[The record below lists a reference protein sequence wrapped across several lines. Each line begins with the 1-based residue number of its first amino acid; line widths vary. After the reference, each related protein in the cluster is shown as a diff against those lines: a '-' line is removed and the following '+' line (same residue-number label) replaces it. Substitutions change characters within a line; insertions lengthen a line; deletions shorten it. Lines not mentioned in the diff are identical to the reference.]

1 MPFLLPSDYL
11 VWLLVFSVGAFAFYS
26 GRRPHLAA
34 PWARVFRGR
43 AAMAASVVLCAY
55 LLVGLLDSLHYR
67 PKLPPAEPGAPAVYS
82 VEVHSLLDRLL
93 TPLRTHLEKTYSAP
107 LATRLYQK
115 EQLESAD
122 GGLRRDF
129 PRLRY
134 GGAHLENESERG
146 RDIALRALAG
156 GAVGLIAWIVCV
168 ALGRRTLV
176 RRWPGAAWSAAAA
189 ALAVVLPLS
198 GVAAGLATGYHV
210 LGTDRVGTDVLY
222 QALKSIRTSLV
233 IGTLTT
239 LVLLPLGVGA
249 GIAAGY
255 FKRRVDDAVQYVYT
269 TLSSIPAVLLI
280 AASVLMVQV
289 YVDTHPALFPTS
301 AQRADFRLLSL
312 CAILGAVG
320 WTSLARL
327 VRGESLKLA
336 ELDYVQAAHAFGV
349 THTRVLARHILPNVA
364 HIIVITLVLEFS
376 SLVLAEAV
384 LSYIGVGVDPSTIS
398 FGTMINAARL
408 EMARDPMVWWSLA
421 AAFVFM
427 LALVLAANLFADAV
441 RDGFDPRVRIGPAGG
456 AGT

>member
-1 MPFLLPSDYL
+1 
-11 VWLLVFSVGAFAFYS
+11 
-26 GRRPHLAA
+26 
-34 PWARVFRGR
+34 
-43 AAMAASVVLCAY
+43 MAASVVLCAY

-67 PKLPPAEPGAPAVYS
+67 PRLPATEPGAPAVYS
-82 VEVHSLLDRLL
+82 VEVRSLLDRLL
-93 TPLRTHLEKTYSAP
+93 TPLRTRLEKTYSAP

-115 EQLESAD
+115 EQIESAD
-122 GGLRRDF
+122 GSLRRDF

-134 GGAHLENESERG
+134 GGAHLEDESEHA
-146 RDIALRALAG
+146 RDVAARALAG
-156 GAVGLIAWIVCV
+156 AAAGLLAWVVSV
-168 ALGRRTLV
+168 ALVRRRLA
-176 RRWPGAAWSAAAA
+176 RRWPGAAWRAAAA
-189 ALAVVLPLS
+189 ALAGVLLLS

-255 FKRRVDDAVQYVYT
+255 FRRRVDDAVQYVYT

-349 THTRVLARHILPNVA
+349 SHTRILTRHILPNVA
-364 HIIVITLVLEFS
+364 HIVVITLVLEFS

-408 EMARDPMVWWSLA
+408 EMAREPMVWWSLA

-441 RDGFDPRVRIGPAGG
+441 RDGFDPRVRIGA
-456 AGT
+456 ARALGT